1 MPKAYRLS
9 DSAARYP
16 TRPPERCFPLAT
28 SAHYTRDQPIMAK
41 RISSNIKLNIPA
53 GKGTP
58 APPVGPALGQ
68 AGINMMEFLKKFNEQ
83 TAPQMGFVMPVE
95 ITVYEDRSYSFK
107 IKQPLTTDLIKRAAG
122 IEKGAANP
130 KSDRAGVLTRDKL
143 REVAKLKMADLNT
156 DDEEMAMRVVAGAA
170 RSMGVRIEG

>member
-1 MPKAYRLS
+1 
-9 DSAARYP
+9 
-16 TRPPERCFPLAT
+16 
-28 SAHYTRDQPIMAK
+28 MAK
-41 RISSNIKLNIPA
+41 RVTHNIKLNIPA

-95 ITVYEDRSYSFK
+95 ITVYEDRSYAFK

-122 IEKGAANP
+122 IETGAHNP
-130 KSDRAGVLTRDKL
+130 KTEKVGTLSRDQL
-143 REVAKLKMADLNT
+143 RSIAKAKMPDFNT
-156 DDEEMAMRVVAGAA
+156 EDEEAAMRIVAGSA
-170 RSMGVRIEG
+170 RQMGVKVDW

>member
-1 MPKAYRLS
+1 
-9 DSAARYP
+9 
-16 TRPPERCFPLAT
+16 
-28 SAHYTRDQPIMAK
+28 MAK
-41 RISSNIKLNIPA
+41 RVTHNIKLNIPA

-95 ITVYEDRSYSFK
+95 ITVYEDRSYAFK

-122 IEKGAANP
+122 IETGAHNP
-130 KSDRAGVLTRDKL
+130 KTEKVATLTKDQL
-143 REVAKLKMADLNT
+143 RSIAKAKMPDFNT
-156 DDEEMAMRVVAGAA
+156 EDEEAAMRIVAGSA
-170 RSMGVRIEG
+170 RQMGVKVDW